1 MLIHSLELNGIR
13 KFKNPI
19 CFNFKQGLNIIYGP
33 NESGKTTLQEIIF
46 HLLYTNVDTMEGEKQ
61 QSWFNRE
68 NAEARLVYETKK
80 GEVFRLTKD
89 YLRKKA
95 LLEIKEAE
103 KWLLV
108 TAQKEQVSGWLK
120 KHWCLLDKKLFRNTF
135 FVQQKHL
142 GQLDKQESGKIKDLL
157 TSILIGQ
164 EQLDAAE
171 AENKLRQ
178 LREGVITAIEKN
190 GQRLTFWQDEEE
202 KYWNFYQV
210 RRRAEAEIKEWQ
222 KELRQ
227 KEEEY
232 AGIIDFWQQYEQ
244 LEKINRELN
253 CLKEREKLFKVNL
266 QEAEG
271 YQLKI
276 DQKKSELQVLEPLIG
291 QVTVEEIENLQRTLT
306 RERENLHALGEERQQ
321 AKKELGRLSQKI
333 EQMEEGIDEK
343 VSQQADKALKE
354 LEYLE
359 QVEAREEEY
368 LTDIKQRNCHKKLGQ
383 GLALT
388 CAVILLFF
396 GTYLVKGNFF
406 AGMSCYA
413 FAGSLLLFI
422 LARKNKLKDWI
433 DQQELYLAELVK
445 QQESLLHEFSC
456 QNKYELKELWEDYQ
470 ALQEEISL
478 LMKELRLKKAK
489 INKIEKKKKE
499 AGERRN
505 KIQQLLNEIVERAR
519 AEEAAEAVNLRKKYD
534 NTKEERRAYQKQLWD
549 KLGRAKLSDWQKKFQ
564 HILEDKAYLEKKLK
578 EFTIPYP
585 LSLVELQEEKNKEKE
600 LQKVRKELNLK
611 IEKKEAEIKSCQ
623 EQYKFS
629 LNQVRGEVAYWE
641 KENLRLLEKSKA
653 IQWSLSILQ
662 EALKQRK
669 SLIYPQLEET
679 VQQVF
684 QEIRNSPS
692 LKVELKDDL
701 DVVLHLPDNI
711 SSYSSSSLSLGSLE
725 QLYLTIR
732 ISLGRVL
739 NRGENIPFFFDDVLV
754 NFDTLRRMKT
764 IQLLA
769 KLAGEQ
775 QIFLFTHDLQDAK
788 PVYGHILD
796 LTPNRLGDYEL
807 EVG

>member
-1 MLIHSLELNGIR
+1 MLIHSLELNGVR

-19 CFNFKQGLNIIYGP
+19 CFKFKQGLNIIYGP

-46 HLLYTNVDTMEGEKQ
+46 HLLYTNVDTVEGEKQ
-61 QSWFNRE
+61 QSWFNQE
-68 NAEARLVYETKK
+68 NATAKLVYETKK

-89 YLRKKA
+89 YLRKKT
-95 LLEIKEAE
+95 LLEMKEAE
-103 KWLLV
+103 KWLLI
-108 TAQKEQVSGWLK
+108 TAQKEQVSTWLK
-120 KHWCLLDKKLFRNTF
+120 KHWCLLDKKVFRNTF

-142 GQLDKQESGKIKDLL
+142 GHLDKQESGKIRDLL

-164 EQLDAAE
+164 EQIAAVAAE
-171 AENKLRQ
+171 SRLRQ
-178 LREGVITAIEKN
+178 LREEVITDIEKN

-202 KYWNFYQV
+202 KYWNFYQA
-210 RRRAEAEIKEWQ
+210 RRKADAEIRGWQ
-222 KELRQ
+222 KELKQ
-227 KEEEY
+227 KEAEY
-232 AGIIDFWQQYEQ
+232 VGIIDFWQQYEQ
-244 LEKINRELN
+244 IEKINRELN
-253 CLKEREKLFKVNL
+253 CLKEREKLFAVNL

-276 DQKKSELQVLEPLIG
+276 DKMKKELQGLELLIG

-306 RERENLHALGEERQQ
+306 REQEIIHELGEERQQ
-321 AKKELGRLSQKI
+321 VKQELGRLNQKI

-343 VSQQADKALKE
+343 ISQQGDKALKK
-354 LEYLE
+354 LDYLE
-359 QVEAREEEY
+359 QVEAGEKEY
-368 LTDIKQRNCHKKLGQ
+368 LTDIKRRNYCKKLGQ

-388 CAVILLFF
+388 CAMILFF
-396 GTYLVKGNFF
+396 LGTYLVKVSFF
-406 AGMSCYA
+406 TGMSCYA
-413 FAGSLLLFI
+413 FTGSLLLFI
-422 LARKNKLKDWI
+422 LAGKNKLKDWI
-433 DQQELYLAELVK
+433 AQQELYLVDIAK
-445 QQESLLHEFSC
+445 QRDSILREFSC
-456 QNKYELKELWEDYQ
+456 QNKHELKELWDDYQ

-499 AGERRN
+499 TGERRN
-505 KIQQLLNEIVERAR
+505 KIQQLLNEIVNR
-519 AEEAAEAVNLRKKYD
+519 AEVEEVAEAVNLRKKYD
-534 NTKEERRAYQKQLWD
+534 NTKEERRTYQKQLWD

-564 HILEDKAYLEKKLK
+564 HLLEDKAYLQKKLK
-578 EFTIPYP
+578 RFTIPYP
-585 LSLVELQEEKNKEKE
+585 LSLAELQEEKNKEKT
-600 LQKVRKELNLK
+600 LQKICQELNLK
-611 IEKKEAEIKSCQ
+611 IEKKEAEIKICR

-641 KENLRLLEKSKA
+641 NENLCLLEKSKA
-653 IQWSLSILQ
+653 IQLSLAILQ

-669 SLIYPQLEET
+669 SLIYPKLEET

-684 QEIRNSPS
+684 QEIRNSSS

-701 DVVLHLPDNI
+701 DVVLHLPDDI

-754 NFDTLRRMKT
+754 NFDTLRKIKT
-764 IQLLA
+764 IQLMA
-769 KLAGEQ
+769 KLAEEQ